1 METKFVAEN
10 LIMWISSNAKFI
22 KDQNSP
28 PNPLQN
34 SKRIFGS
41 TNFPLSCIA
50 AIQFPHKVTTTCN
63 LQ

>member
-10 LIMWISSNAKFI
+10 LILWISSNAKFI

-34 SKRIFGS
+34 LKRIFGS
-41 TNFPLSCIA
+41 TNFPLMFEFYSNNKISTHCD
-50 AIQFPHKVTTTCN
+50 N
-63 LQ
+63 NM